1 MEGAL
6 VQHPGVSK
14 MKKHLIIASLTGL
27 LLQQPVIAEESVEST
42 NKQGFYGSMLGLLAG
57 GLLGGPPGAVIGF
70 SSGAVIG
77 DLHAKN
83 QQLEVAAK
91 QPPVTPQPE
100 ADFFVDQAQD
110 HQQLFKQQQAEN
122 SLLALQEGFSFCLGF
137 RTGSSQIE
145 PKMVAQLNSL
155 AEMLKAFP
163 QFQLLVEAGADQR
176 GTEAF
181 NQQLSRERAEAV
193 AEMLINAG
201 LTEERI
207 KLRYQGESAAIYPLT
222 DVEGLAFDRMVQ
234 LTLLHGEAS

>member
-1 MEGAL
+1 
-6 VQHPGVSK
+6 
-14 MKKHLIIASLTGL
+14 MKKHLIVVSLTGL
-27 LLQQPVIAEESVEST
+27 LLQQPAIAQESVEST

-57 GLLGGPPGAVIGF
+57 GLLGGPAGAVIGF

-77 DLHAKN
+77 DLRAQN
-83 QQLEVAAK
+83 QQLEVTAK
-91 QPPVTPQPE
+91 QPPIAQPE
-100 ADFFVDQAQD
+100 VDFFVDQAQD

-122 SLLALQEGFSFCLGF
+122 TLLALQEGFSFCLGF

-145 PKMVAQLNSL
+145 PKMVEQLNSL

-193 AEMLINAG
+193 AKMLIGAG
-201 LTEERI
+201 LSEERI
-207 KLRYQGESAAIYPLT
+207 KLRYQGESAAVYPLT
-222 DVEGLAFDRMVQ
+222 DLEGLAFDRMVQ